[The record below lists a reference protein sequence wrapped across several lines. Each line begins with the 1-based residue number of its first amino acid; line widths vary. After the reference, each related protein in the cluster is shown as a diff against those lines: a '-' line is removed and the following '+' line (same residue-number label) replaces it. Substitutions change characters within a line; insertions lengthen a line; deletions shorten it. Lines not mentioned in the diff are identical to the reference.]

1 MRRETAEPVS
11 KTIDDPIARLTAL
24 LEQWRLKPTRNA
36 RWIQD
41 LCRALEEREP
51 AAWVRYQRVAAL
63 GVDIASLLDL
73 PPWSRAAIRGSA
85 LLSAIAQ
92 ATTDPVAS
100 RRQRGVDVRRWE
112 AQLRGWRWL
121 TASTAVLDGLRP
133 GYDDSPPL
141 SRHARQSPIE
151 SRILA
156 LAESFDNL
164 TTGRGGASPMRITE
178 ALRALRAGDWGP
190 HDPQLVDLLWS
201 EAGQAACTKLTRFG
215 GVPFENIV
223 SELRASMRLLDRE
236 QPDPILRV
244 HHHTKADKAALAASP
259 DPPSA
264 KEDEASAQED
274 VERRKEMRLTT
285 TKHEGSTDTGESS
298 IAEAS
303 LPAQVAAAMR
313 EMEEIR
319 AAATRGLEAL
329 ASVAPALEDLA
340 DIVFR
345 LQTKIQCVQDGGVG
359 TRPVR
364 HADDLQPV
372 SLRVEWPEGPLGV
385 AEVVRV
391 LDSLRDLHD
400 LRVQDQSSSRAVLEA
415 RTDPNADLTVLE
427 AKVAGALARHLD
439 AGGEGET
446 VKVTLRE
453 AA

>member
-1 MRRETAEPVS
+1 MRRETAKPVS
-11 KTIDDPIARLTAL
+11 KIIDDPIARLAAL
-24 LEQWRLKPTRNA
+24 LEQWRLKPARNA
-36 RWIQD
+36 RWLQD
-41 LCRALEEREP
+41 ICRALEEHDP
-51 AAWVRYQRVAAL
+51 AAWARYQRVAAL
-63 GVDIASLLDL
+63 GVDIGSLLDL
-73 PPWSRAAIRGSA
+73 PLWSRAAIRGSA

-92 ATTDPVAS
+92 ATSDPVPS
-100 RRQRGVDVRRWE
+100 RRRRGVDLRRWE

-121 TASTAVLDGLRP
+121 TASTAVLNALRP
-133 GYDDSPPL
+133 GFDDSRSL

-151 SRILA
+151 SRVLA
-156 LAESFDNL
+156 LAECYDDL
-164 TTGRGGASPMRITE
+164 TTGRGGAPPMRITE
-178 ALRALRAGDWGP
+178 ALHALRAGDWGP

-201 EAGQAACTKLTRFG
+201 EAGQAVCAKLTRIG

-223 SELRASMRLLDRE
+223 SELRASVRLLDRE
-236 QPDPILRV
+236 QSDPILRV
-244 HHHTKADKAALAASP
+244 HHHTKADKAALVASS

-264 KEDEASAQED
+264 KEDEAGVQED

-285 TKHEGSTDTGESS
+285 TKQEGSADIGESG

-345 LQTKIQCVQDGGVG
+345 LQTKIQCVQDGGAVP
-359 TRPVR
+359 RPVR
-364 HADDLQPV
+364 HADDLRPV
-372 SLRVEWPEGPLGV
+372 SLRVEWPEGPLDV
-385 AEVVRV
+385 AEVIRV
-391 LDSLRDLHD
+391 LDTLRDLRD
-400 LRVQDQSSSRAVLEA
+400 LRVREQSSSWAVLQA

-427 AKVAGALARHLD
+427 GKVAGALARHLD
-439 AGGEGET
+439 AGGEGEA
-446 VKVTLRE
+446 VKVTLLE

>member
-11 KTIDDPIARLTAL
+11 KIIDDPIARFTAL
-24 LEQWRLKPTRNA
+24 LGQWRLKPARNA
-36 RWIQD
+36 RWLQE
-41 LCRALEEREP
+41 LCHALEEREP

-63 GVDIASLLDL
+63 GVDVASLLDL

-92 ATTDPVAS
+92 ATSDPATS
-100 RRQRGVDVRRWE
+100 RRQRGVDLRRWE

-133 GYDDSPPL
+133 GYDDSRPL

-151 SRILA
+151 SRVLA
-156 LAESFDNL
+156 LAESFDDL

-178 ALRALRAGDWGP
+178 ALRALRAGDWGS

-201 EAGQAACTKLTRFG
+201 EAGQAACAKLTRFV

-223 SELRASMRLLDRE
+223 SELRASVRLLDRE
-236 QPDPILRV
+236 QPDPILMV
-244 HHHTKADKAALAASP
+244 HHHAKADKAALAASP

-285 TKHEGSTDTGESS
+285 TKHEGRADTGESD

-303 LPAQVAAAMR
+303 LPAQVASAVR

-329 ASVAPALEDLA
+329 ASVAPALEDLS
-340 DIVFR
+340 DIVSR
-345 LQTKIQCVQDGGVG
+345 LQAKIQSVQDGGAVP
-359 TRPVR
+359 RPIR
-364 HADDLQPV
+364 HAGDLQPV
-372 SLRVEWPEGPLGV
+372 TLRVEWPEGPLGV

-391 LDSLRDLHD
+391 LDSLRDLRD
-400 LRVQDQSSSRAVLEA
+400 LHVRDQSSSWAVLQA
-415 RTDPNADLTVLE
+415 RTDPNTDLTVLE

-439 AGGEGET
+439 TGSESEA
-446 VKVTLRE
+446 VKVTLLE

>member
-1 MRRETAEPVS
+1 MRRETVEPVS
-11 KTIDDPIARLTAL
+11 KIIDDPIARLAAL
-24 LEQWRLKPTRNA
+24 LGQWRLKPARNA
-36 RWIQD
+36 RWLQD
-41 LCRALEEREP
+41 LCRALEEREA

-92 ATTDPVAS
+92 VTSDPVAS
-100 RRQRGVDVRRWE
+100 RKQKGMDLRRWE

-151 SRILA
+151 SRVLA
-156 LAESFDNL
+156 LAESFDDL

-201 EAGQAACTKLTRFG
+201 EAGQAACAKLTRFD

-223 SELRASMRLLDRE
+223 SELRASVRLLDRE
-236 QPDPILRV
+236 QADPILRV

-259 DPPSA
+259 EPPSSR
-264 KEDEASAQED
+264 EDEASAQED

-285 TKHEGSTDTGESS
+285 TKQERSTDTGESG

-345 LQTKIQCVQDGGVG
+345 LQAKIQRVQDSGAGP
-359 TRPVR
+359 RPVR

-372 SLRVEWPEGPLGV
+372 TLRVEWPEGPLGV

-391 LDSLRDLHD
+391 LDTLRDLRD
-400 LRVQDQSSSRAVLEA
+400 LRVREQSSSWAVLQA
-415 RTDPNADLTVLE
+415 RTDPNTDLTVLE

-439 AGGEGET
+439 AGGEGEA
-446 VKVTLRE
+446 VKVTFLK